1 MKHTPGEWH
10 FDGMLYVWS
19 GPMSMVA
26 DLGIAEDNEP
36 YLARMRGVG
45 RGATVEEQ
53 RANGYLM
60 AASPTL
66 REAADVA
73 LACITEVSQ
82 AFADGDPRYLACVNA
97 SAQLGVAILKAG
109 A

>member
-60 AASPTL
+60 AA
-66 REAADVA
+66 DVA